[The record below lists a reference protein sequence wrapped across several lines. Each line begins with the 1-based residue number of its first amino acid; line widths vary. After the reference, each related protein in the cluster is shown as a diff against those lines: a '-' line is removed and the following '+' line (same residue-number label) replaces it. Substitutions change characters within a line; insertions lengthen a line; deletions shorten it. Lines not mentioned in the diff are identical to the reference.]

1 MKARILYLYY
11 DIMNLYGEN
20 GNIRMMERVLKEKG
34 AEVVIDRKTITDT
47 EIDFTEFDFIY
58 CGCGT
63 ELSRNACLEHLRGFE
78 SSLKT
83 AYENGTVML
92 FTGNSYEMLGESLTT
107 ADGVEREGLGI
118 FDFTV
123 KEQGTKRYSG
133 DVTFNC
139 TYTGDETLIGYIN
152 KCSEVQGIK
161 APLFNV
167 TSVVGTVKE
176 GAEGLRE
183 KNFFGTQVIGPVTVK
198 NPKFADYLAD
208 LVYKN
213 LKN

>member
-20 GNIRMMERVLKEKG
+20 GNIRMMERVLTQKG

-47 EIDFTEFDFIY
+47 DIDFTAYDFIY

-63 ELSRNACLEHLRGFE
+63 ENSRNACLEHLKVFAD
-78 SSLKT
+78 SLKT

-92 FTGNSYEMLGESLTT
+92 FTGNSYEMLGELLTT
-107 ADGVEREGLGI
+107 ADGVERKGVSL

-123 KEQGTKRYSG
+123 REQGRTRYSG

-139 TYTGDETLIGYIN
+139 EFTADEVLIGYIN

-161 APLFNV
+161 TPIFNV
-167 TSVVGTVKE
+167 TSVVGSVKE
-176 GAEGLRE
+176 GAEGIRE
-183 KNFFGTQVIGPVTVK
+183 NNFFGTQVIGPVTVK

-208 LVYKN
+208 LVVNN
-213 LKN
+213 LN